1 MFFKKYCYIGVGN
14 YGTETT
20 SQQNQST
27 ELPLDFDDS
36 IDRAVSATLRGIQQG
51 KYRIRIDFDTSIGDQ
66 VINDHQLTG
75 THSVNYLLNFIT
87 KPSAFFNR
95 LTPQSRI
102 RCPLSKKW

>member
-66 VINDHQLTG
+66 VEYYKHERTVIQQTNF
-75 THSVNYLLNFIT
+75 NFIT
-87 KPSAFFNR
+87 
-95 LTPQSRI
+95 
-102 RCPLSKKW
+102 